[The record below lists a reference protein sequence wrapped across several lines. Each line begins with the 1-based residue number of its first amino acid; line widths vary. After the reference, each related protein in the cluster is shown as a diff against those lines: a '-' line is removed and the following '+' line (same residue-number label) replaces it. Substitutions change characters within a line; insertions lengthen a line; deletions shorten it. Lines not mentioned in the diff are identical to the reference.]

1 VKETGQ
7 LAGAETLLDLLL
19 EPPDQE
25 HLAQEVAQPLLREA
39 ASCFALDLRHSV
51 EFMLSLV
58 ALVGQWW
65 AIVRGLPEGWG
76 EVRLRLTLHDEA
88 QAARASA
95 LLGPANPARH
105 GKVIWLYVS
114 RLGGGTGPE
123 LVHRLLRQLYY
134 ERIDGELELVDV
146 TEGVATPPER
156 PRPTLVE
163 QWDALLAELPADW
176 SDLWAEVEL
185 TSSDYLERGALM
197 LAPVNPARAGK
208 RLAYRF
214 RVARLFGYGAS
225 EEMARRCLERL
236 DQEGIT
242 GEARILHA
250 LSDTKPVSTQGPVW
264 YVGGKTV

>member
-1 VKETGQ
+1 
-7 LAGAETLLDLLL
+7 
-19 EPPDQE
+19 
-25 HLAQEVAQPLLREA
+25 
-39 ASCFALDLRHSV
+39 
-51 EFMLSLV
+51 MLSLV

-65 AIVRGLPEGWG
+65 AIVRSLPEGWG
-76 EVRLRLTLHDEA
+76 EVRLRLTLQDEA
-88 QAARASA
+88 QAARAAA
-95 LLGPANPARH
+95 LLGPANPARR

-123 LVHRLLRQLYY
+123 LIDRLLRRLYY

-146 TEGVATPPER
+146 TEGAAKPPGLR
-156 PRPTLVE
+156 RPTLVG
-163 QWDALLAELPADW
+163 QWDSLLEELPEDW

-185 TSSDYLERGALM
+185 TSSDYLERGALL
-197 LAPVNPARAGK
+197 LAPVNPTRAGK

-214 RVARLFGYGAS
+214 RVARRFGYGAS

-242 GEARILHA
+242 GEVRVLHA

-264 YVGGKTV
+264 YVGGKVV